1 MDNIQAQN
9 ISDGVLLNEL
19 SARIEKYKAAV
30 ENLNSLNKQ
39 LLDLNQKLTESEA
52 MKSHFISNIT
62 NEIINPFASILGL
75 SKSIMECPETDVARM
90 KRMATM
96 IHGEAFN
103 LDFQFKNIF
112 AAAEI
117 EAGEIQPNISVVNVG
132 EIITSLFGQYTREI
146 ERKALRQVITNRMG
160 DSNPVLFRTDSD
172 KLMLIL
178 SNLLCNAINFNR
190 KEKRVEIA
198 YGINENGEL
207 VVDVI
212 DEGMGISEENLNIIY
227 DRFKRL
233 DNGINSLNRGHGLG
247 LSINKA
253 YIDLLNGRL
262 EVKSKENEGS
272 TFTVIIPESQEQNN
286 DYSEEGNEV
295 FFGDEEIF

>member
-1 MDNIQAQN
+1 
-9 ISDGVLLNEL
+9 
-19 SARIEKYKAAV
+19 
-30 ENLNSLNKQ
+30 
-39 LLDLNQKLTESEA
+39 
-52 MKSHFISNIT
+52 
-62 NEIINPFASILGL
+62 
-75 SKSIMECPETDVARM
+75 M

-132 EIITSLFGQYTREI
+132 EVITSLFGQYTREI

-160 DSNPVLFRTDSD
+160 EGIPVLFRTDSD